1 MRRYILFIALL
12 LSVNAVFVLVS
23 QFVGSLNT
31 SGGMIAYTL
40 SERMTATGSTIM
52 LIDPHTGVRI
62 NASIGITD
70 DVANTNTREPRW
82 SVDGTQL
89 SFRLYAGRQAS
100 PVNYALQISDNT
112 YTNLSEQDPY
122 LSLPIYGPNDQRL
135 YSTNPLFG
143 TGVLYRVGG
152 DVPDGEAIATVQTA
166 SRDLPVWSPDG
177 TQIAYLSEYQELDT
191 DTQPSSGTS
200 LQEIDIYIYDIL
212 TDETLNYTLA
222 LNTSGQMAWS
232 PDGETIAFISRTQNV
247 GQIYLLDVDS
257 GDITELPPRTEAV
270 GRPVWSS
277 DSRMIAFT
285 SENWDRISDIS
296 TDVMVIDVETHDV
309 TNLSQSGAFDNSPIW
324 SPDNRYV
331 VFISM
336 RDGQSELY
344 VADIQ
349 TGNLRR
355 LTYTPEN
362 EGDITWQPRP

>member
-1 MRRYILFIALL
+1 
-12 LSVNAVFVLVS
+12 
-23 QFVGSLNT
+23 
-31 SGGMIAYTL
+31 
-40 SERMTATGSTIM
+40 
-52 LIDPHTGVRI
+52 
-62 NASIGITD
+62 
-70 DVANTNTREPRW
+70 
-82 SVDGTQL
+82 
-89 SFRLYAGRQAS
+89 
-100 PVNYALQISDNT
+100 
-112 YTNLSEQDPY
+112 
-122 LSLPIYGPNDQRL
+122 
-135 YSTNPLFG
+135 
-143 TGVLYRVGG
+143 
-152 DVPDGEAIATVQTA
+152 
-166 SRDLPVWSPDG
+166 
-177 TQIAYLSEYQELDT
+177 
-191 DTQPSSGTS
+191 
-200 LQEIDIYIYDIL
+200 
-212 TDETLNYTLA
+212 
-222 LNTSGQMAWS
+222 
-232 PDGETIAFISRTQNV
+232 
-247 GQIYLLDVDS
+247 
-257 GDITELPPRTEAV
+257 ELPPRTEAV